1 MKITVKQLVRGALI
15 AALYAALTIFLAPIS
30 FGSIQFRLSEVLTVL
45 PFIMPEAVPG
55 LTIGCLLANWLG
67 GSTIFD
73 IIFGTIATFL
83 AAFITS
89 KTKNMWLAPLPAV
102 VSNGVIVGFVVT
114 LMTVDF
120 TLSAYALIAL
130 SISISEFI
138 ICYVGG
144 IPFLVFMNGVAS
156 KYSFFK

>member
-83 AAFITS
+83 AALITS
-89 KTKNMWLAPLPAV
+89 KTKKMWLAPLPAV
-102 VSNGVIVGFVVT
+102 VSNGVIVGFAVT

>member
-1 MKITVKQLVRGALI
+1 MKITVKQLVRGAFI

-30 FGSIQFRLSEVLTVL
+30 YGSIQFRLSEVLTVL

-73 IIFGTIATFL
+73 IIFGTLATFL
-83 AAFITS
+83 AALITS
-89 KTKNMWLAPLPAV
+89 KTKKMWLAPLPAV
-102 VSNGVIVGFVVT
+102 ISNGVIVGLVVT
-114 LMTVDF
+114 LMTVKF
-120 TLSAYALIAL
+120 SLSAYALIAL

-144 IPFLVFMNGVAS
+144 IPFLVFMNGLAS